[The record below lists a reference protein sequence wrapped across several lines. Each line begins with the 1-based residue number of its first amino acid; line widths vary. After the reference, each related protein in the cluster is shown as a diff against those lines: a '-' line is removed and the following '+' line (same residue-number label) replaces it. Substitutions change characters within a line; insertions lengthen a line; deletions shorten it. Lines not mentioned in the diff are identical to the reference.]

1 MIKPKPLFQ
10 KIDASVADQFRAKY
24 GGSKQKKQTAGEEA
38 ANTSDG
44 NAADMDVAT
53 LQAEITKQVR
63 STMCQPTWNSRVE
76 NCVLFWYPSSMMRD

>member
-24 GGSKQKKQTAGEEA
+24 GGNKQKQQTAGEKA
-38 ANTSDG
+38 ADTSDG

-63 STMCQPTWNSRVE
+63 STMCQPT
-76 NCVLFWYPSSMMRD
+76 

>member
-24 GGSKQKKQTAGEEA
+24 GGNKQKKQTAGEEA

-53 LQAEITKQVR
+53 L
-63 STMCQPTWNSRVE
+63 
-76 NCVLFWYPSSMMRD
+76 L